1 MILHWELSRRT
12 LEKAL
17 GAAGGAVTQARP
29 EEPEEAHLERVAQ
42 ENPKMYRVM
51 LTKKIEMILIEQS
64 ANKHIEA
71 WMYSAKTE
79 RMR

>member
-1 MILHWELSRRT
+1 MILHWELFRRT

-17 GAAGGAVTQARP
+17 GAAGKAVARARP

-42 ENPKMYRVM
+42 ENPEMCRVM
-51 LTKKIEMILIEQS
+51 LTKKIEMILIKQP

-71 WMYSAKTE
+71 WMLFAKTE
-79 RMR
+79 RMK